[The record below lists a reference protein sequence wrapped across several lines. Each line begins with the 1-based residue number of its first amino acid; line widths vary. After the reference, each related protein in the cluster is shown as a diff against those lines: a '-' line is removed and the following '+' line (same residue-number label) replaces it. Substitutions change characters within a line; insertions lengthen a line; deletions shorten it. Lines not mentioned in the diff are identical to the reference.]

1 MFWRRWVRE
10 YLPILTI
17 QRQWNLKSRNFKVG
31 DLVITMMK
39 DKTRSQWSMGR
50 VLETYGGSND
60 VVRVV
65 KLNTASGEMIIP
77 ASKIALLEANL
88 D

>member
-1 MFWRRWVRE
+1 
-10 YLPILTI
+10 
-17 QRQWNLKSRNFKVG
+17 
-31 DLVITMMK
+31 MMK
-39 DKTRSQWSMGR
+39 DVPRLRWSMGR

-65 KLNTASGEMIIP
+65 KLNTASGESDRAIIRP